1 MLISRIQGV
10 FSSKARVASVFVLI
24 TYALSQILRL
34 GSNLVLTR
42 LLVPEMFGV
51 MALAF
56 TFSYIVAMI
65 SDVGIETSIIK
76 SINSDEK
83 AFLQTAWTA
92 QIIRGFIL
100 FVLIVFISYIVYLL
114 QLSQFF
120 KVNSTFD
127 SPLLPNVLAALSLTA
142 LISGFKSTK
151 VSLANRNLSLGKL
164 SLIELMS
171 QLISIITMLILASMY
186 KSIWALVI
194 GALLA
199 SLLSTIFGHIFLPG
213 KRDSLGWEKKSF
225 YEIFTFGKWIL
236 ISSIITALL
245 YQGDKLI
252 FGNYLSA
259 ETLGI
264 YSIALLLSSA
274 AKDVLLKLNS
284 KVFFPKM
291 SCIHRENSK
300 NIADIYYSIRKKTD
314 AISFIVAGLL
324 FVSGPN
330 VVNILFDSRYQYAG
344 ELLSIL
350 GLQLLFTSTIVSG
363 ALYLS
368 IGKPKFLTINVFF
381 ETLFKLLLIYILF
394 EFGGLEF
401 AIYGCA
407 FFGLL
412 VLPIDFYFKRKLKV
426 LKLKNEILMLPTFF
440 IGISFGYIFNLLA
453 EFFA

>member
-1 MLISRIQGV
+1 LCVI
-10 FSSKARVASVFVLI
+10 
-24 TYALSQILRL
+24 IL
-34 GSNLVLTR
+34 
-42 LLVPEMFGV
+42 LLAYG
-51 MALAF
+51 
-56 TFSYIVAMI
+56 
-65 SDVGIETSIIK
+65 
-76 SINSDEK
+76 
-83 AFLQTAWTA
+83 
-92 QIIRGFIL
+92 
-100 FVLIVFISYIVYLL
+100 VYLL
-114 QLSQFF
+114 QQNQYFISG
-120 KVNSTFD
+120 SAFD
-127 SPLLPNVLAALSLTA
+127 SSILPHVIAVLAFNP

-151 VSLANRNLSLGKL
+151 VALANRNLSLGKL

-171 QLISIITMLILASMY
+171 QLISIITMLILASIY
-186 KSIWALVI
+186 ESIWALVI

-213 KRDSLGWEKKSF
+213 KRDSLGWEKESF

-259 ETLGI
+259 EILGI

-291 SCIHRENSK
+291 SSIHRENSN

-314 AISFIVAGLL
+314 AISFVVAGLL
-324 FVSGPN
+324 FVSGPI

-394 EFGGLEF
+394 ELGGLEF

-412 VLPIDFYFKRKLKV
+412 VLPIDFYFKGKLKV

-440 IGISFGYIFNLLA
+440 IGMSFGYIFNLLV